1 MSEVTEKCAVLVFR
15 NLTVRQS
22 STGYKAMKA
31 LTMIYLL
38 QHHLYL
44 PVLFFAAIITAAGVI
59 WWSVNNS
66 DIDPG
71 QPNARI
77 AA

>member
-1 MSEVTEKCAVLVFR
+1 
-15 NLTVRQS
+15 
-22 STGYKAMKA
+22 MKA

-77 AA
+77 GA